1 MDVQAE
7 RARVVAIAH
16 EWIGTPFH
24 HAARLK
30 GVGVDCAQLLLGVFE
45 EAGLLDATAVRAY
58 PPDWFLHEETP
69 HYLEELARFA
79 VPLGPNEL
87 PDVGDFAL
95 FRYGRAVSHAGILVA
110 TGEHPIMVHAVRG
123 VGVILDAL
131 ETGSAMTVR
140 LVGYWRFAR
149 WSAVT

>member
-1 MDVQAE
+1 
-7 RARVVAIAH
+7 
-16 EWIGTPFH
+16 
-24 HAARLK
+24 
-30 GVGVDCAQLLLGVFE
+30 
-45 EAGLLDATAVRAY
+45 
-58 PPDWFLHEETP
+58 
-69 HYLEELARFA
+69 
-79 VPLGPNEL
+79 VPLGPNER

-140 LVGYWRFAR
+140 LVGFWRFAR